1 MADVRLSIAAREYIV
16 TCRDGEEARLAELAK
31 MVDEK
36 VREAGGGAGGLSE
49 SRQLLFAAL
58 LLADQVK
65 DNGGNTAT
73 PNLPASNGISDEKA
87 ARISQTLEKLAERL
101 ETLAAGVEN
110 SGSIA

>member
-1 MADVRLSIAAREYIV
+1 MADVRLSIAGREYIV
-16 TCRDGEEARLAELAK
+16 TCRDGEESRLIELGT

-65 DNGGNTAT
+65 DGGSASQASTPSSALPDETAGKI
-73 PNLPASNGISDEKA
+73 A
-87 ARISQTLEKLAERL
+87 QTLDKLADRLEKLAAGL
-101 ETLAAGVEN
+101 EPDGQVA
-110 SGSIA
+110 

>member
-1 MADVRLSIAAREYIV
+1 MADVRLAIAGREYIV
-16 TCRDGEEARLAELAK
+16 TCRDGEEARLVELGT

-65 DNGGNTAT
+65 DGGSGDQPTSTQGALPDETADQIART
-73 PNLPASNGISDEKA
+73 LENLAE
-87 ARISQTLEKLAERL
+87 RMEKLAAGL
-101 ETLAAGVEN
+101 ESDAQMA
-110 SGSIA
+110 

>member
-1 MADVRLSIAAREYIV
+1 MADVRLSIAGREYIV
-16 TCRDGEEARLAELAK
+16 TCRDGEEARLIELGT

-65 DNGGNTAT
+65 DGGPGNQPAGAASSLPEETA
-73 PNLPASNGISDEKA
+73 NQVA
-87 ARISQTLEKLAERL
+87 QTLEKLADRL
-101 ETLAAGVEN
+101 EKLAAGLEPDGQV
-110 SGSIA
+110 A